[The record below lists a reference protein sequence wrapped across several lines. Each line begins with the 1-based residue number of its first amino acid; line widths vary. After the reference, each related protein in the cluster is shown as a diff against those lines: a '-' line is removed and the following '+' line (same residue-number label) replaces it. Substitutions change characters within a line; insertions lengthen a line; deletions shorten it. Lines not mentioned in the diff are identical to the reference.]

1 MKVNNMFALVIE
13 FIKIFKEKNLFEQ
26 GHPKV
31 SVNYVKSM
39 VEFGTYLLSNFEV
52 ETHFP

>member
-1 MKVNNMFALVIE
+1 LKVNNLFTLAIE
-13 FIKIFKEKNLFEQ
+13 FIKIFKANNFFEE

-39 VEFGTYLLSNFEV
+39 VEFGTFLLSNFEV
-52 ETHFP
+52 